1 MKFPSPILATMLLGI
16 SLIPNVAL
24 SAETPQGQSIKCQ
37 QLKQQLATLKSK
49 IKVGAKASNGRIEH
63 YVFSGLVGTQ
73 ISNQGHKTVNSKFR
87 HLSNEYAQK
96 CSK

>member
-1 MKFPSPILATMLLGI
+1 MKFASLTLATMLLSI

-24 SAETPQGQSIKCQ
+24 SAETSQSQSIKCQ
-37 QLKQQLATLKSK
+37 QLKHQLATLKSK
-49 IKVGAKASNGRIEH
+49 IKVSAKASNRRIEN

-73 ISNQGHKTVNSKFR
+73 ISDQGQKTVDSKFR